1 MTAPAVPVKFNNKPM
16 TLFIGLFF
24 MATISLAAA
33 PAAAKLSPAQRIDSK
48 RLGYELQY
56 WVYTPEHDAAS
67 ALPSLYVTDGAAGR
81 WNTYWITKL
90 NRAEFS
96 LCM

>member
-24 MATISLAAA
+24 MATISLAA

-48 RLGYELQY
+48 YLGYELQY
-56 WVYTPEHDAAS
+56 WVYTPEQDAAS
-67 ALPSLYVTDGAAGR
+67 ALPSLYVTDGA
-81 WNTYWITKL
+81 I
-90 NRAEFS
+90 
-96 LCM
+96 CD